1 MRSIRSQT
9 MTLAAVLLLGPGIAV
24 SAQAQSVITGRVTS
38 EQGVTLQ
45 GANVFITELQIS
57 VGTNANGVYTITVP
71 QARVSG
77 QTVQLR
83 ARSVGF
89 VPTAR
94 PITLSTGS
102 QTVNFELKND
112 VLRLSEI
119 VVTGVTEGTERA
131 KVPFAIGRVTEKDL
145 PVPALD
151 PIRALAGKVAG
162 LRIAQTSGRPGSTP
176 EIMLRGPTSI
186 NAAGRGQG
194 PLIIV
199 DGAILNNGSLQEI
212 GGLDI
217 ESVEVVKG
225 AAGASLYGTR
235 AAAGVITITTKRGNN
250 ASDGVKFDVRSE
262 AGISDLNSIRYGMP
276 LNHQLTLDETGTRFC
291 VAGTSNIAAC
301 SRTVEWGKEIAR
313 INNVAADTTRTPQA
327 LQGNNVAV
335 GDGTLQNLYQ
345 AAIWPGQY
353 YNPLAQVLQ
362 RNLVTLNSLNATGK
376 VAGVR
381 FNASGQYQDDQ
392 GAIRGL
398 NGNQQ
403 RRARVNLDY
412 DPRKD
417 LTVSLSSL
425 YNRGTNDARS
435 GGSSNGGIWGQV
447 LRGVA
452 IGTDFAARDTLG
464 RYYVRSGGAFL
475 RSPTGNG
482 GGTILYDSENLS
494 STTESDRFLGS
505 ITTRYNPLTWFGLEG
520 TFAYDDRSS
529 ENKNYLVKGYR
540 TFAISTSSNNGQVNF
555 SNNRETS
562 MNGSM
567 QATFRKQLL
576 SDLSSK
582 LTFRGQFD
590 DYEGFSN
597 GSGAEVLTVANI
609 YTTSNSTQ
617 NRYATSS
624 SSQIKNVGYVGA
636 LNLDYKDRYT
646 LEGYLRRDGSSLFGQ
661 QNRYATYGRVSG
673 VWQFS
678 KEPFYNVGFIDDAR
692 LRASYGTAGNP
703 PRFSAQYEVY
713 NISSAGVISLG
724 QAGNSLLKPE
734 VTAEA
739 EVGLDFTLFDRLGV
753 ELTHARGETK
763 NQILPVTTPASL
775 GFTTQWQNAGTLQNR
790 TFEVA
795 LNLPIVQKQD
805 VSWSVRGTWDR
816 TRTYITELFTP
827 EFFNDAGT
835 GQGTGTAFL
844 YTART
849 DKNNGFQVNRL
860 GNIWGRKFY
869 RTCGDLPASVQSQC
883 GEGQAFQRNDNGYV
897 VWVGEGNSWRD
908 GITKNLWQ
916 TNLSGVNSP
925 WGNNVPLY
933 FGHPIVDRPLRGQ
946 PNQGIGINQIIGNT
960 LPDFRSQLSSN
971 FSYKRVTLYGLF
983 DGTFGHDI
991 INQGE
996 GWGLLDLGSGYF
1008 DMGNRTVESAK
1019 PVGYSWR
1026 SGPSESTGT
1035 GGFYDTLNPNNYV
1048 TEDGSY
1054 VKLREV
1060 SLSYHVGRVR
1070 GVGDF
1075 TFSLIGRNLLT
1086 ITNYSGLDPE
1096 VGATGG
1102 NNTTGSGLINQTDAY
1117 GFPTLRQ
1124 FTFGISTRF

>member
-262 AGISDLNSIRYGMP
+262 DGISDLNSIRYGMP
-276 LNHQLTLDETGTRFC
+276 LNHQLQLDETGTRFC

-381 FNASGQYQDDQ
+381 FYASGQYQDDQ

-425 YNRGTNDARS
+425 YNRGTNDTRS
-435 GGSSNGGIWGQV
+435 GGSSNGGILGQV

-661 QNRYATYGRVSG
+661 QQSLRDVWPRLGRLAVLERAVLQRRLHRRRASPRVVRHGRQPAALLGAVRGLQHQLGGRHLARAGRQLAPQARGDGGGRGRSRLHAVQSPRRRAHARARRDEESDPSG
-673 VWQFS
+673 HDAGV
-678 KEPFYNVGFIDDAR
+678 AR
-692 LRASYGTAGNP
+692 LHDPVAERRDAAEPYVRGRAEPADRAEAGLELERARDVGPHAHLHHRTVHAGVLQRRRHRPGHGHGVPLHGAHRQEQRLPGQP
-703 PRFSAQYEVY
+703 PRQH
-713 NISSAGVISLG
+713 LG
-724 QAGNSLLKPE
+724 PQVL
-734 VTAEA
+734 
-739 EVGLDFTLFDRLGV
+739 
-753 ELTHARGETK
+753 
-763 NQILPVTTPASL
+763 
-775 GFTTQWQNAGTLQNR
+775 
-790 TFEVA
+790 
-795 LNLPIVQKQD
+795 QD
-805 VSWSVRGTWDR
+805 VR
-816 TRTYITELFTP
+816 
-827 EFFNDAGT
+827 
-835 GQGTGTAFL
+835 
-844 YTART
+844 
-849 DKNNGFQVNRL
+849 
-860 GNIWGRKFY
+860 
-869 RTCGDLPASVQSQC
+869 
-883 GEGQAFQRNDNGYV
+883 
-897 VWVGEGNSWRD
+897 
-908 GITKNLWQ
+908 
-916 TNLSGVNSP
+916 
-925 WGNNVPLY
+925 
-933 FGHPIVDRPLRGQ
+933 
-946 PNQGIGINQIIGNT
+946 
-960 LPDFRSQLSSN
+960 
-971 FSYKRVTLYGLF
+971 
-983 DGTFGHDI
+983 
-991 INQGE
+991 
-996 GWGLLDLGSGYF
+996 
-1008 DMGNRTVESAK
+1008 
-1019 PVGYSWR
+1019 
-1026 SGPSESTGT
+1026 
-1035 GGFYDTLNPNNYV
+1035 
-1048 TEDGSY
+1048 
-1054 VKLREV
+1054 
-1060 SLSYHVGRVR
+1060 
-1070 GVGDF
+1070 
-1075 TFSLIGRNLLT
+1075 
-1086 ITNYSGLDPE
+1086 
-1096 VGATGG
+1096 
-1102 NNTTGSGLINQTDAY
+1102 
-1117 GFPTLRQ
+1117 
-1124 FTFGISTRF
+1124 